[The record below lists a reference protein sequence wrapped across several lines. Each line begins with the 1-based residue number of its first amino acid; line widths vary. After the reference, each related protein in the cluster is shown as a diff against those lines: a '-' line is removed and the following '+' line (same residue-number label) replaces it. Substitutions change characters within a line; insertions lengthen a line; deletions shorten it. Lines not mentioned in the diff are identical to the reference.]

1 LQFGGPINAHLA
13 PARLRPCTIAKR
25 KTSKIDVGKGK
36 IYGGFRARWGRGA
49 WGDLSEADKAENE
62 FAVDRSLRILSA
74 DQSAYGVKF
83 WIITEA
89 DRSSATVLLPSEY

>member
-1 LQFGGPINAHLA
+1 
-13 PARLRPCTIAKR
+13 
-25 KTSKIDVGKGK
+25 
-36 IYGGFRARWGRGA
+36 
-49 WGDLSEADKAENE
+49 LSEADKAENE